1 MSTQY
6 INDGTVAAN
15 RVASGFRGV
24 DARRRRFA
32 LNPGMFMPVLDP
44 RESGRQEHLLP
55 SGLVT
60 FRTASIADDDF
71 ENALKNGHNP
81 SARPRQTLV
90 EVPALTFLTNALTRF
105 GEQGMRELSCLT
117 VMDDPQPNDKG
128 NVTKEQFQ
136 KSAQGY
142 FAALWPSF
150 ADIGHECP
158 HELKECVSCRLWLIG
173 DPSEGDPMHEA
184 LEERAS
190 KLADPN
196 KVEELRVEI
205 HECLT
210 AYRTWLE
217 GKWASLMGE
226 MEDRRNGG
234 RGISKLGPG
243 EHHVRR
249 NLHEIEPSEAAT
261 AAGFG
266 AEVAAGQTEGF
277 KELAAAMRES
287 KGGDNSELLKMMI
300 ERQNKTDEA
309 LASLANSVKTLV
321 DKEASK

>member
-1 MSTQY
+1 
-6 INDGTVAAN
+6 
-15 RVASGFRGV
+15 
-24 DARRRRFA
+24 
-32 LNPGMFMPVLDP
+32 MPVLDP

-71 ENALKNGHNP
+71 DHALKDGHNP
-81 SARPRQTLV
+81 SARPQQTLV

-105 GEQGMRELSCLT
+105 SEQGMRELPCLT
-117 VMDDPQPNDKG
+117 VLDDPQPNDKG

-158 HELKECVSCRLWLIG
+158 EDLKECVTCRLWLIG
-173 DPSEGDPMHEA
+173 DPSEGEFRETVDERIRERTA
-184 LEERAS
+184 KLENQ
-190 KLADPN
+190 D
-196 KVEELRVEI
+196 KVAELRAEI
-205 HECLT
+205 YDCLT
-210 AYRTWLE
+210 AYKTWLE

-266 AEVAAGQTEGF
+266 AEVAAANAEAT
-277 KELAAAMRES
+277 KELAAAFREGRGS
-287 KGGDNSELLKMMI
+287 SDNTDLMKLMI

-309 LASLANSVKTLV
+309 LASLANSVKALV
-321 DKEASK
+321 DKQAEK